1 MSIWAPAPAPK
12 TALGEYRL
20 LSPSAGIRVSPLC
33 LGAMSIG
40 DAWKEGL
47 MGDGMDKKGAFE
59 FLDLFWESGGNFIDT
74 ANNYQDEQSERW
86 IGEWMKE
93 RKNRNEIVI
102 ATKFTTGYRK
112 PRKTDKIAVNYTGNS
127 SKSLHISVADSLE
140 KLQTSYIDVLYLHWW
155 DYTTPIAELMQSLN
169 SLVVSGKVLY
179 LGISDTPAW
188 IVSKANQYARD
199 HGMAQFV
206 VYQGKWSCLER
217 SFEREIL
224 PMCHAEGMGIAPW
237 GVIGQGKFRTKAQ
250 LAERLK
256 QGGMRWGATELTK
269 EEEALSAA
277 LEKVAEEV
285 GQPGKLANVAIAYV
299 MAKQAYV
306 FPIIGGS
313 KAKYLLEN
321 IEALSIKLT
330 DEQVDFLDSAVEFKP
345 GFPHDF
351 VGPDPALKG
360 GKCTNMLLNSAARI
374 NFVAA
379 PKQPQL

>member
-1 MSIWAPAPAPK
+1 MSLWGPAPPPK

-40 DAWKEGL
+40 DAWKEGI
-47 MGDGMDKKGAFE
+47 MNDGMDKKGAFE

-74 ANNYQDEQSERW
+74 ANNYQNEQSEQW
-86 IGEWMKE
+86 IGEWMKA
-93 RKNRNEIVI
+93 RGNRNEIVL

-112 PRKTDKIAVNYTGNS
+112 WRQTDKSNVNYTGNS
-127 SKSLHISVADSLE
+127 SKSLHLSLADSLE
-140 KLQTSYIDVLYLHWW
+140 KLQTSYLDILYLHWW
-155 DYTTPIAELMQSLN
+155 DYTTSIPELMQSLN

-188 IVSKANQYARD
+188 VVSKANQYARD

-206 VYQGKWSCLER
+206 VYQGKWSCIER
-217 SFEREIL
+217 SFERDIL

-237 GVIGQGKFRTKAQ
+237 GVIGQGKFRTKSQ

-256 QGGMRWGATELTK
+256 QGDLRSGTK
-269 EEEALSAA
+269 GLSAEEEAMSAA

-321 IEALSIKLT
+321 IEAIKIKLT
-330 DEQVDFLDSAVEFKP
+330 EEQLEYIDSAVEFKP

-351 VGPDPALKG
+351 TGPDPALIN
-360 GKCTNMLLNSAARI
+360 GKSMNMLLNSSSRI

-379 PKQPQL
+379 PKQPQV